1 MYNILKLTLFYLGTM
16 QMDVKK
22 KIGLALSGGGYRA
35 TAYHLGTL
43 KKLRELK
50 ILDDISVI
58 SAVSGGSITAAT
70 YGIFS
75 KDKFN
80 EFCEN
85 IESGLQQSIIKKL
98 IFNYKIF
105 IPMVLMLISLF
116 VLFFSPSIIA
126 LLFFAILIPLFWKFE
141 YKILPFST
149 INAKILDDIYFKH
162 KKLPELDNS
171 GKTIL
176 INATNIDTGRP
187 FSFSNKRMSDSTYQ
201 YAEDSKRTSFINTEF
216 NISHAVSSSICVPF
230 AFSPVKID
238 KQYFTNKNAEINPRL
253 VDGGLYDNQGI
264 HKLTEENSTYSC
276 DILIISD
283 AGQDTSFEKK
293 CNNVFSLLI
302 RTSDILMNRIK
313 NMLMV
318 KHIYENKNNQL
329 KPIAYYSLSWD
340 IDSCIS
346 GFIQNLKNNK
356 LLNSVI
362 KTHGIDKLIT
372 SIDIDEIQ
380 NKIDECLNNCIP
392 NFKDLPNKCKILDRI
407 IELPDI
413 DKLLKNQCNAE
424 LEYKITELLKK
435 NVKFDD
441 IMSRYPTEEE
451 IKIARKISTNLT
463 PLTKQEIDILSRHAA
478 CMTEIQ
484 VRLYCPELIKD

>member
-1 MYNILKLTLFYLGTM
+1 MAK
-16 QMDVKK
+16 V
-22 KIGLALSGGGYRA
+22 GLALSGGGYRA

-43 KKLRELK
+43 KKLHELG
-50 ILDDISVI
+50 ILNDISVI
-58 SAVSGGSITAAT
+58 SAVSGGSITAAA
-70 YGIFS
+70 YGIS
-75 KDKFN
+75 CKDDFG
-80 EFCEN
+80 EFYRCVEG
-85 IESGLQQSIIKKL
+85 GLQQSIIKEL
-98 IFNYKIF
+98 ILDYRVFIPIIMLLISTLVLIF
-105 IPMVLMLISLF
+105 IPSILTLIFF
-116 VLFFSPSIIA
+116 VL
-126 LLFFAILIPLFWKFE
+126 LLFIFWKLE
-141 YKILPFST
+141 YKILPLSQVNSKT
-149 INAKILDDIYFKH
+149 LDKIYFKH
-162 KKLPELDNS
+162 KKLPELGNCK
-171 GKTIL
+171 KTIL

-187 FSFSNKRMSDSTYQ
+187 FSFSNLKMSDSLYEFGKGLKQTN
-201 YAEDSKRTSFINTEF
+201 FIHDKF
-216 NISHAVSSSICVPF
+216 NISQAVSASICVPF
-230 AFSPVKID
+230 AFSPVKIN
-238 KQYFTNKNAEINPRL
+238 KQYFTNKNAQINPRL

-264 HKLTEENSTYSC
+264 HKLTEEKSYYNC
-276 DILIISD
+276 DALIISD
-283 AGQDTSFEKK
+283 AGQDTSFEKP
-293 CNNVFSLLI
+293 CNNAFSLLI

-346 GFIQNLKNNK
+346 GFIQNLKNNN

-362 KTHGIDKLIT
+362 KAHGIDKLMT

-380 NKIDECLNNCIP
+380 DKIDKCLNNCIP

-413 DKLLKNQCNAE
+413 DKLLKNQINQQIE
-424 LEYKITELLKK
+424 ENISNQLKTNVNFDKIK
-435 NVKFDD
+435 NQC
-441 IMSRYPTEEE
+441 PTKEDMQ
-451 IKIARKISTNLT
+451 IARKISTNLT